1 MSSSSKFKY
10 DNVSLYGYIL
20 GKIRWNIFGSLDN
33 AYFESETGLI
43 YVPDA
48 KRNLEGLNVLPR
60 SNLIRIKHIPT
71 AEGNYIDIMIQGYRG
86 RYVPYM
92 DVLTQLDKYIKEE
105 QVKLPFDKTFLY
117 KCFFRGI
124 AYTFEDDYRGAPI
137 FECRFSDHVY
147 RKDRKDRSPQ

>member
-1 MSSSSKFKY
+1 MSKFKCN
-10 DNVSLYGYIL
+10 NVSFYGYIL
-20 GKIRWNIFGSLDN
+20 GRIRWNIFGSLDN
-33 AYFESETGLI
+33 AYFEGESVGSGSGLI
-43 YVPDA
+43 YVPDV
-48 KRNLEGLNVLPR
+48 KRNLEGLEIFPR

-86 RYVPYM
+86 RYVTYM
-92 DVLTQLDKYIKEE
+92 DVLTQLDRYIKEE

-137 FECRFSDHVY
+137 FECCFSDRV
-147 RKDRKDRSPQ
+147 RV